1 MTIQTATSRVAY
13 CVFVLRK
20 LFAYRVDGFERRADA
35 PLCSAE
41 GALRE
46 GRQCSQQRGVG
57 RWHSPDRAD
66 ELQLLVLKMEGQRDR
81 RDHQSCRRFGSD
93 EEGGSKPAE
102 EDQRRPDS
110 QVVHSEQKRPDC
122 EFAEVGPAAIGRLP
136 LAQRQAAGGD
146 HPPPEDK
153 SASQQ

>member
-1 MTIQTATSRVAY
+1 MRHSVA
-13 CVFVLRK
+13 R
-20 LFAYRVDGFERRADA
+20 D
-35 PLCSAE
+35 

-46 GRQCSQQRGVG
+46 GRQCGQQRGLG
-57 RWHSPDRAD
+57 RRHSPYGAD
-66 ELQLLVLKMEGQRDR
+66 EPQLLMLEVEGQGGG

-110 QVVHSEQKRPDC
+110 QVVNSEQKRPNG
-122 EFAEVGPAAIGRLP
+122 EFSDMRPATIGRLP

-146 HPPPEDK
+146 HPPPEDN